1 MTSIKNHINSD
12 YFSAANTLRGKSGRR
27 RIVAYVESY
36 DDVLFWRM
44 ILSEFEDDTRYFEVM
59 LPIRSNLSKGKKS
72 AFLSLMRN
80 GMGKDMI
87 ACVDADYD
95 YLLQGANHDSAFML
109 DNPYVIHT
117 FVYAIENYQCYAPS
131 LHNVCVMATLND
143 TPTFDFV
150 DFLSRYSRII
160 FPLFV
165 WNIMMYRRREYGSFT
180 ITDFNTVARIQ
191 HKRTEQLNE
200 VFNKLHHKVR
210 VKINELQH
218 HFPNMKEEYL
228 RTKESLISLGVTQ
241 DTTYLFIQGHHLFDC
256 VVLPTMQTVCEEL
269 RRQRET
275 EIRRKAKH
283 VVQMQNELSA
293 YMRSVSDISEML
305 KKNLGYTKS
314 EPYQR
319 VLQSIEKM
327 LGGEVKSEE

>member
-1 MTSIKNHINSD
+1 MSSVKNHINSD

-210 VKINELQH
+210 VKINELQR

-256 VVLPTMQTVCEEL
+256 VVLPTMQTICEEL